1 MIMRLKMLSPTRYGR
16 FTDNCRIDF
25 GAVSPSGHDFHIIY
39 GPNEAGKSTLFNAL
53 QDLLF
58 GIESRSTY
66 NFLHV
71 YDTMQIDAVVE
82 AGGMTH
88 TLHRLK
94 KNDNSLRDADG
105 QPVSAAVFGN
115 ALAGMDRETYR
126 AMFSLDDD
134 TLETGGNSI
143 LESKGELGRLLF
155 SAASGLADINGVLLG
170 LQKTSD
176 EIFASGKQKTL
187 LHNLRKHLKDL
198 VDQQKVLDTQTS
210 TFERLRTAEK
220 TARETYTIE
229 TERLTIA
236 ETQHSFLTR
245 LLQII
250 PYWRELQGVR
260 ATLAEMGDY
269 PAPPEAWFLEAT
281 NLEKEEIALDAR
293 LTGLKK
299 DVEILEAENIAVPV
313 DEQIL
318 ALRTDIEAL
327 TELAAA
333 YRKAMLD
340 TSLLAEQQMMQ
351 GSLQEV
357 LHLLGCRNTPDP
369 HKLLLPA
376 SSVVALQAQ
385 IKKYDAVVHA
395 QRTAEQEYQD
405 ASQAVADQRQVVDTL
420 GQVAETNT
428 LSIQRDR
435 WQQEVAALQSDH
447 KAALAGHQQS
457 TTPLAEKR
465 AKLQVLQQQMGDI
478 AHTEAAHQIRQARD
492 TAWQH
497 HEAALKAPS
506 LSQDIL
512 LDSAGI
518 FATAMR
524 RDDLVQQACLDHQH
538 NLLSLHTLQQE
549 IAGEAAKLA
558 TYTAC
563 LQTLADRETA
573 LHRQLSAAL
582 EALGKP
588 VSAEEDLST
597 LLARL
602 NIQIEQQRTDNA
614 RINAATEKLT
624 QAQQDLARR
633 KQSLDKAMAASTN
646 FQEEWEK
653 LLARCWFG
661 TDTASP
667 PTPAEVTAILE
678 QLRTL
683 ETSLKDADS
692 IHQRLQQQE
701 DEKQIFQQAVAKIA
715 GRLGEETPADPLAYY
730 QEWQVRLQKSLKDQA
745 LQAERTKQL
754 QGKQQAYQEADRRK
768 QEIAYRRTAME
779 TLLEVQGFP
788 AVLERLAA
796 IQESRKA
803 QDTAW
808 RLEQKITADL
818 TCQTI
823 AEAETL
829 FQQHLPDDEAYNNL
843 QAEHNTLVE
852 TIRHARASL
861 QELHTAWK
869 QAERDIAAVGGDDQV
884 ARLEETRR
892 TLLLDMQEKAE
903 NYLSLKFGIA
913 AAERALSQYRNT
925 HQSAMLHKANEAFTT
940 ITCSNYRTLSTIPD
954 KDQRETLVAHM
965 ANGQSKSVDK
975 MSKGT
980 AMQLYLALRIAGYHE
995 FIKNREPLPFVADD
1009 ILETFDDGRSAET
1022 FKLLCDL
1029 SKHGQVIY
1037 LTHHAH
1043 LCTMAREVCG
1053 NKVAIHPCG
1062 ETILTTP

>member
-66 NFLHV
+66 NFLHA

-88 TLHRLK
+88 TLRRLK

-155 SAASGLADINGVLLG
+155 SAASGLADINSVLLG

-187 LHNLRKHLKDL
+187 LHNLRKQLKDL
-198 VDQQKVLDTQTS
+198 VDQQKALDTQTS

-220 TARETYTIE
+220 TAWETYTIE
-229 TERLTIA
+229 TERLTTA
-236 ETQHSFLTR
+236 ETRHSFLTR
-245 LLQII
+245 LLQIV

-269 PAPPEAWFLEAT
+269 LTPPEAWFEEAVK
-281 NLEKEEIALDAR
+281 LEKEEIALDAR
-293 LTGLKK
+293 LAGFKK
-299 DVEILEAENIAVPV
+299 DMETLEAENIAVLV
-313 DEQIL
+313 DEKIL
-318 ALRTDIEAL
+318 ALRTDIDAL

-333 YRKAMLD
+333 YRKAILD

-376 SSVVALQAQ
+376 SSLVALQAQ
-385 IKKYDAVVHA
+385 IKKYDTVAHA
-395 QRTAEQEYQD
+395 KHTAEQEYQD
-405 ASQAVADQRQVVDTL
+405 ARQAVADQSQVVDPL
-420 GQVAETNT
+420 GQVAEIDM

-435 WQQEVAALQSDH
+435 WQQEVAAWQSDH

-457 TTPLAEKR
+457 TTLLAEKR

-478 AHTEAAHQIRQARD
+478 AHTEAAHQSRQARD

-506 LSQDIL
+506 LSQSTL

-518 FATAMR
+518 FATTMR

-538 NLLSLHTLQQE
+538 NLVSLHILQQE
-549 IAGEAAKLA
+549 IAGEAAKLEI
-558 TYTAC
+558 YTAC
-563 LQTLADRETA
+563 LQTLVDRETG
-573 LHRQLSAAL
+573 LHRQLAAAL
-582 EALGKP
+582 EAPGKP

-597 LLARL
+597 LLTRL
-602 NIQIEQQRTDNA
+602 NIRLEQQRTDNA
-614 RINAATEKLT
+614 RINAAKEKLLDS
-624 QAQQDLARR
+624 QQNLARR
-633 KQSLDKAMAASTN
+633 KQSLDQAMAASTY

-653 LLARCWFG
+653 QLARCWFG
-661 TDTASP
+661 TDTASL

-678 QLRTL
+678 TLRTL
-683 ETSLKDADS
+683 ENVLKEEGS
-692 IHQRLQQQE
+692 INQRLQQQE
-701 DEKQIFQQAVAKIA
+701 REKQTFQHAVAVIA
-715 GRLGEETPADPLAYY
+715 VRLGEDVLADPLACY
-730 QEWQVRLQKSLKDQA
+730 QEWQARLQKAMADQA
-745 LQAERTKQL
+745 LQTDRTKQL
-754 QGKQQAYQEADRRK
+754 RDKQGAFQEADRRK
-768 QEIAYRRTAME
+768 QEVTHRRTAME
-779 TLLEVQGFP
+779 TLLEVQGFS
-788 AVLERLAA
+788 AILKRLA
-796 IQESRKA
+796 IIEEYRKT
-803 QDTAW
+803 QDTA
-808 RLEQKITADL
+808 RTLEQKITTGLAS
-818 TCQTI
+818 QAM

-829 FQQHLPDDEAYNNL
+829 FQQHLPDDEAYNTL
-843 QAEHNTLVE
+843 QAEHHTLDE

-925 HQSAMLHKANEAFTT
+925 HQSAMLHKTTEAFTT
-940 ITCSNYRTLSTIPD
+940 ITCGKYRTLSTIPD
-954 KDQRETLVAHM
+954 KDQRETLIAHM
-965 ANGQSKSVDK
+965 ADGGSKSVEK

-1009 ILETFDDGRSAET
+1009 ILETFDDDRSAET

-1043 LCTMAREVCG
+1043 LCAMAREVCG